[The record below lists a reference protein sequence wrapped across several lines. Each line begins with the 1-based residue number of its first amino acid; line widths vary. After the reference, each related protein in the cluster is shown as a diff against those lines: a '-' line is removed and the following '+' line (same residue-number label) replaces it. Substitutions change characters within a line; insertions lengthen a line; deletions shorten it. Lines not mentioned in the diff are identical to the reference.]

1 MDMSRPA
8 RKKTT
13 ARRVAAI
20 VLLVLVGLAFAP
32 PWWLSQPESQLVGP
46 AFVIDGDT
54 IRIDDE
60 RVRIREVDAPDARQ
74 TCERPDGTQWSCG
87 ERAMLALSAWIGHR
101 IVTCEIGGRTASGEQ
116 PAQCS
121 VDGAD
126 VARWLASEGWAV
138 PSQDCSCLLI
148 RFASWRAKSDALGLW
163 SGSFVM
169 PWDWRNAN

>member
-1 MDMSRPA
+1 MDMSRPP

-32 PWWLSQPESQLVGP
+32 PWWLSQRQSKLVGP

-54 IRIDDE
+54 IRINDE
-60 RVRIREVDAPDARQ
+60 RIRIVDVDAPEARQ
-74 TCERPDGTQWSCG
+74 TCDRPDGTQWHCG
-87 ERAMLALSAWIGHR
+87 EQAMLALSAWIGER
-101 IVTCEIGGRTASGEQ
+101 IVICEIGERAATGEW

-121 VDGAD
+121 VDGTD

-138 PSQDCSCLLI
+138 PAPDCTCLLI

-163 SGSFVM
+163 SSSSVM